1 MNALRKIILAINL
14 AALST
19 GAFAQEANDESGIL
33 AGFFDTSS
41 ERTINWSHFH
51 LPPLAV
57 LFENAKQT
65 PSILSMAKKQEMAQ
79 AEVTK
84 QKKHIFSYVHGHAS
98 YSYGK
103 SDMWGNGS
111 SSYSP
116 IIYQFQGS
124 EQSYWNVGVNVSV
137 PLEDLLDLSHSV
149 KRKRMLVEE
158 AQLQKDIAYDQL
170 KLQIAQLY
178 VNITNNL
185 MALKTAGEN
194 AAIYQG
200 ASALNE
206 LEFQHGNMEIEDFAW
221 TGQRGQAAVNTY
233 QSLLK
238 SITSDILTLEI
249 LTHTPIITNTM
260 TEITIESTVERD
272 EKQIAKQ
279 NKEIEKRI
287 KEDTEKE
294 LKEEEAIKKQEE
306 KQKKEEAKAQEKQKK
321 TKKSK

>member
-1 MNALRKIILAINL
+1 
-14 AALST
+14 
-19 GAFAQEANDESGIL
+19 
-33 AGFFDTSS
+33 
-41 ERTINWSHFH
+41 
-51 LPPLAV
+51 
-57 LFENAKQT
+57 
-65 PSILSMAKKQEMAQ
+65 
-79 AEVTK
+79 
-84 QKKHIFSYVHGHAS
+84 
-98 YSYGK
+98 
-103 SDMWGNGS
+103 MWGNNS
-111 SSYSP
+111 STYNTM
-116 IIYQFQGS
+116 IYQFQGS

>member
-1 MNALRKIILAINL
+1 M

>member
-84 QKKHIFSYVHGHAS
+84 QKKHIFSYVHGHAR